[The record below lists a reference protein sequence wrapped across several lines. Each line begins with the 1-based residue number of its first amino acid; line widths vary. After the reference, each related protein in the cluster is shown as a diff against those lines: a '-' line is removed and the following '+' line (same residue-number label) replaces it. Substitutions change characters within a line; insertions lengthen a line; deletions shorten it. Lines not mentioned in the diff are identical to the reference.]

1 MSSIGQTCL
10 NLTQLAHQIKAV
22 FGRDEHQ
29 DRINSELL
37 PQWLDEILSRGYP
50 DASIIDTVTNA
61 LNKSLWEDCTV
72 LEEGSDERIVCH
84 FRPSRSLSE

>member
-1 MSSIGQTCL
+1 MSSIAQTCL

-29 DRINSELL
+29 HRDHSELL

-50 DASIIDTVTNA
+50 HPSTIDTVTNA
-61 LNKSLWEDCTV
+61 LNKSLSVDCTV
-72 LEEGSDERIVCH
+72 PEEGSDERIVC
-84 FRPSRSLSE
+84 